1 MKLLLMKIWRCTFKY
16 CSSEEKPSKY
26 YPLQCSTCWLRKEQ
40 WFAIE
45 EAKEPKINIVDIYSI
60 WCFWNISC
68 YSNVHPYQ
76 YIIYI
81 SDNICMLFSLMSAQV
96 ASKIEYI
103 FTFLT
108 LTVSHVGPQIFYI
121 WLFIVALITFI

>member
-1 MKLLLMKIWRCTFKY
+1 M
-16 CSSEEKPSKY
+16 
-26 YPLQCSTCWLRKEQ
+26 
-40 WFAIE
+40 
-45 EAKEPKINIVDIYSI
+45 
-60 WCFWNISC
+60 
-68 YSNVHPYQ
+68 HPYQ

-121 WLFIVALITFI
+121 